1 MFSYV
6 GNFEF
11 VRSEVSW
18 LPIENN
24 RQLVVSTNDAEG
36 MVGRRPTFDG
46 MSIETVSFA
55 TVV

>member
-18 LPIENN
+18 LPIEDN

-36 MVGRRPTFDG
+36 MVGRRPTCDG
-46 MSIETVSFA
+46 MATETVSFA